1 MELCKDGMFWC
12 AFELVCGLG
21 TGVIALI
28 VFAAMLGLF
37 DNIEFRGKK

>member
-37 DNIEFRGKK
+37 DKH